1 MSKYCRQYPFF
12 CNFWK
17 NMNKKSHTNF
27 VPVKNNPVLDKI
39 DVQILSILQE
49 NNLLT
54 NIDLAEKVNLSPP
67 PCLRRVKRLNE
78 LGVITHNVAIINPE
92 KVGHNLVVFI
102 SITLEKQREDLL
114 QNFERKMMEHT
125 EITQCYFVSGET
137 DYLLVAQL
145 KDMPAYN
152 EFARKVF
159 ANEPN
164 IKVFRSSFC
173 LNRIKYST
181 RISVQNEN

>member
-1 MSKYCRQYPFF
+1 MS
-12 CNFWK
+12 
-17 NMNKKSHTNF
+17 KKSHTNF
-27 VPVKNNPVLDKI
+27 IAEKNTAPAIDKTDI
-39 DVQILSILQE
+39 QILNILQE

-54 NIDLAEKVNLSPP
+54 NLELAEKVNLSPP

-78 LGVITHNVAIINPE
+78 LGVISQNVAIVDPQ
-92 KVGHNLVVFI
+92 KVGHTLVVFI

-114 QNFERKMMEHT
+114 QSFERKMLEHP

-145 KDMPAYN
+145 KDMQAYN

-173 LNRIKYST
+173 LSRIKYST
-181 RISVQNEN
+181 RVSL